1 MEKMF
6 CFWVVWA
13 IFSVFF
19 IKFLFVA
26 VKKDKLI
33 ISDQLKIIDSSQRAE
48 RLEYSFLYTAF
59 YNFLQSFSCF
69 NVLFTND

>member
-33 ISDQLKIIDSSQRAE
+33 ISDQLKIIDSSQRE
-48 RLEYSFLYTAF
+48 GRLKYSFLYTPF
-59 YNFLQSFSCF
+59 YNFLQLHLDF
-69 NVLFTND
+69 NVLFPKD